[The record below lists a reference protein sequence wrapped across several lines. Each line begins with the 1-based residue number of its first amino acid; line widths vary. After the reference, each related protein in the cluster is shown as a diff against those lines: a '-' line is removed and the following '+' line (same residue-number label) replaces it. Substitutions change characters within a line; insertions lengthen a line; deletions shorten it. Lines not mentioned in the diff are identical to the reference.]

1 MKSRKRTLRGVVTS
15 DKMDKTIVVQV
26 ERIKT
31 DEILKK
37 RFKTYKSFKAHDES
51 NAAKEG
57 DIVSIVESRPFS
69 KTTRFKLRNIIEKRG
84 S

>member
-1 MKSRKRTLRGVVTS
+1 
-15 DKMDKTIVVQV
+15 MDKTIVVQV

-31 DEILKK
+31 DAILKK
-37 RFKTYKSFKAHDES
+37 RSKTYKKFKAHDES